1 MPLLTDHLNLG
12 TIYFRDKTYPPDV
25 IQQNIDAVAE
35 CLKKRTVSN
44 SPFVYLF
51 APNHIKMVYALFGI
65 IKSGKICVLVDPAI
79 GKLELAEMMADTV
92 PGALIRIDKSTDT
105 FDFEKEFEFRDC
117 RLEERKLEG
126 LEDVC
131 LIVYTNAADGYAKGA
146 MLTNESLRANAEAG
160 ILANKVSADSTS
172 CALISYSHLFALQT
186 GVFIPSLSKSSMLI
200 VEFENLLKIK
210 LITDQILKLG
220 VTHIYSIPSIFYPLG
235 KVFKSNGFPIT
246 IRSCVCG
253 GVALSDKIFNFF
265 RKTFNVEIQIG
276 YGLTEASPICA
287 FHHPGDKV
295 KQGSAGSTLPCCE
308 VAIFDLQ
315 DQSLPAGQ
323 VGEICIKGTNV
334 MKGYYNNPE
343 ATQLTIKNGW
353 LHSGDMGKM
362 DDDGYLYFI
371 ECKKRMF
378 NVGGNKLYPA
388 EVERFLKIHSNVLS
402 VTVQCKSDVLL
413 YNVVRAYI
421 ELKEKTEETQK
432 EYQDWCVQNI
442 SKYKLPQKIEYL

>member
-117 RLEERKLEG
+117 RLEERKLQG

-186 GVFIPSLSKSSMLI
+186 
-200 VEFENLLKIK
+200 
-210 LITDQILKLG
+210 
-220 VTHIYSIPSIFYPLG
+220 
-235 KVFKSNGFPIT
+235 
-246 IRSCVCG
+246 
-253 GVALSDKIFNFF
+253 
-265 RKTFNVEIQIG
+265 
-276 YGLTEASPICA
+276 
-287 FHHPGDKV
+287 
-295 KQGSAGSTLPCCE
+295 
-308 VAIFDLQ
+308 
-315 DQSLPAGQ
+315 
-323 VGEICIKGTNV
+323 
-334 MKGYYNNPE
+334 
-343 ATQLTIKNGW
+343 
-353 LHSGDMGKM
+353 
-362 DDDGYLYFI
+362 
-371 ECKKRMF
+371 
-378 NVGGNKLYPA
+378 
-388 EVERFLKIHSNVLS
+388 
-402 VTVQCKSDVLL
+402 
-413 YNVVRAYI
+413 
-421 ELKEKTEETQK
+421 
-432 EYQDWCVQNI
+432 
-442 SKYKLPQKIEYL
+442 